1 MFLSYLQVWP
11 LMSFVAVKDSRREG
25 GGGEVEDPGP
35 GGGGDDL
42 NVQRHPAAPAA
53 GDQKVNGEVEMLL
66 YPLKHPGLLFTSV
79 QGIKT

>member
-1 MFLSYLQVWP
+1 MGAPKWCRITAAISATDPALVKSAVVIFCSILQVWP

-42 NVQRHPAAPAA
+42 NVQRHPAAQPP
-53 GDQKVNGEVEMLL
+53 GD
-66 YPLKHPGLLFTSV
+66 
-79 QGIKT
+79 